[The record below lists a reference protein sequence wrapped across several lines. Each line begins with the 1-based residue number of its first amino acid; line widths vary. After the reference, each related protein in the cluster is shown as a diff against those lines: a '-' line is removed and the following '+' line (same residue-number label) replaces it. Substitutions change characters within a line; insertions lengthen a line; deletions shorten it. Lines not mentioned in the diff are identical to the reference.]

1 MFKKIVPW
9 FVLLY
14 LSSGQALDLKGV
26 SRFTTTFDLN
36 FATAG
41 VVKTI
46 HVQPGG
52 MVKQG
57 DLLLELDDTPH
68 QTRMT
73 QAKAIEESLLPEV
86 RVSEVEFER
95 AQELFDR
102 DSLSQVALQN
112 AENKL
117 LRAKGLHQSAQ
128 AETALKE
135 YELLQTKLHA
145 PQDAQILSLN
155 INVGTYIDPA
165 VTDRTVVLLADTR
178 KISAVTT
185 LTTEQWK
192 SSFMN
197 KPAIVN
203 YRGKN
208 HKANVTAVGYMKADK
223 TTKQQTYELRVD
235 FESTSPIPDGMP
247 LTIVIK

>member
-9 FVLLY
+9 FVLMY
-14 LSSGQALDLKGV
+14 LSTGQALDLKGV
-26 SRFTTTFDLN
+26 SRFSAIFELN

-41 VVKTI
+41 VVKTV
-46 HVQPGG
+46 HVQPGVL
-52 MVKQG
+52 VKQG

-68 QTRMT
+68 QARLT
-73 QAKAIEESLLPEV
+73 QAKAVEDSLLPEV
-86 RVSEVEFER
+86 KVSEVEFER

-117 LRAKGLHQSAQ
+117 LRAKGLYQSAQ

-135 YELLQTKLHA
+135 YELSQTKLRA
-145 PQDAQILSLN
+145 PQEAQILSLD
-155 INVGTYIDPA
+155 INVGTYIDPT
-165 VTDRTVVLLADTR
+165 VSERTVVSLADTK
-178 KISAVTT
+178 KISAVSS
-185 LTTEQWK
+185 LTSEQWK
-192 SSFMN
+192 SSLMN

-208 HKANVTAVGYMKADK
+208 HKANVSAIGFMKSDQ
-223 TTKQQTYELRVD
+223 TTKQKVYELRVD